1 MPLLSCAAHR
11 FRSARFAAR
20 LSRRW
25 ACAAALR
32 PSESPG
38 PERFFS
44 SQTLLLFCFFCFSFL
59 SFSRPRTGVFLCHAR
74 GRGFLP
80 VRGRSMRFMCAEL
93 PAPASVRRL
102 SALFRA
108 VASALASALASHACF
123 ALLLLR
129 GSFARLLASHACFV
143 AAAFRA
149 CFSRRVLPQ
158 FQEIVILRSFIA
170 QSVR

>member
-38 PERFFS
+38 PERFFP
-44 SQTLLLFCFFCFSFL
+44 SQTLLLFCFFAFL
-59 SFSRPRTGVFLCHAR
+59 FFLFPVR
-74 GRGFLP
+74 GRGFFMSRPRPELSP
-80 VRGRSMRFMCAEL
+80 RPRTIHAFHVRGTSRACFCACL
-93 PAPASVRRL
+93 PRTLVSVRRL
-102 SALFRA
+102 SALLCRA
-108 VASALASALASHACF
+108 VASALASAPVSRCCFGAIASAP
-123 ALLLLR
+123 ASR
-129 GSFARLLASHACFV
+129 G
-143 AAAFRA
+143 AFRA
-149 CFSRRVLPQ
+149 CFARRVLPQ